1 MPEAHV
7 AIADRQARATR
18 RGFGLLL
25 LATALV
31 MSVGA
36 IVLAD
41 GTTGTVLTGVA
52 IIGATGL
59 AILAVAD
66 LAARRRARTGAIGL
80 QLGFGVGG
88 GLLIAVVTAWLV
100 AALGGDE
107 APDLVILGSMLVT
120 VAVLVTWTAYVLG
133 MAVGTDVDRVSGGLM
148 AVGEGARDV
157 RFDVIGAGQVAH
169 LADAGHRMVEQ
180 LMLREAERDE
190 AEATRDALVRAMV
203 SQLREREAERSA
215 AEEQRKG
222 LFVGVSHDLRTPLTA
237 LQLLVSAVRDDVA
250 TPEERATY
258 TEQMLAQISTLTQL
272 TEQVFELSRLEA
284 GDMGGTRVRMSIGT
298 LIRETVAQTS
308 PSAATLDVGLVAEV
322 PDALPSVDV
331 APTRIARV
339 LLNLVHNALMHTPPG
354 GRVRVAATGTP
365 EGIEVDVSDT
375 GSGVAAEDRSRV
387 FEAFYRGGADAAR
400 SEPGTGLGL
409 AISRAIVEAH
419 GGRIWLADSD
429 VGTTVRF
436 VLPRADDRGPEQ

>member
-1 MPEAHV
+1 MPGAQV
-7 AIADRQARATR
+7 ADPQARATR

-25 LATALV
+25 LAAALV

-41 GTTGTVLTGVA
+41 GTTGTVLTGAA

-59 AILAVAD
+59 AILAVTD
-66 LAARRRARTGAIGL
+66 LVARRRARTGAIGL

-88 GLLIAVVTAWLV
+88 GLLIAVGTVWLV
-100 AALGGDE
+100 AALRGGE
-107 APDLVILGSMLVT
+107 AADLVILGAMLMT

-169 LADAGHRMVEQ
+169 LADAGRQMVEQ

-190 AEATRDALVRAMV
+190 AQATRDALVRAMV
-203 SQLREREAERSA
+203 SQLRERESERSA
-215 AEEQRKG
+215 VEEQRKG

-258 TEQMLAQISTLTQL
+258 TEQMLAQIRTLTQL
-272 TEQVFELSRLEA
+272 TEEVFELSRLEA
-284 GDMGGTRVRMSIGT
+284 GDMGGTRVRMSIGA

-308 PSAATLDVGLVAEV
+308 PSAATLDVDLVAEV

-331 APTRIARV
+331 APARIARV
-339 LLNLVHNALMHTPPG
+339 LLNLVHNALTHTPSG
-354 GRVRVAATGTP
+354 GRVRVVATGTP

-375 GSGVAAEDRSRV
+375 GSGIAAEDHSRV

-400 SEPGTGLGL
+400 TAPGTGLGL

-429 VGTTVRF
+429 IGTTVRF
-436 VLPRADDRGPEQ
+436 SLPRADDGGPEQ

>member
-1 MPEAHV
+1 
-7 AIADRQARATR
+7 
-18 RGFGLLL
+18 
-25 LATALV
+25 
-31 MSVGA
+31 
-36 IVLAD
+36 
-41 GTTGTVLTGVA
+41 
-52 IIGATGL
+52 
-59 AILAVAD
+59 
-66 LAARRRARTGAIGL
+66 
-80 QLGFGVGG
+80 
-88 GLLIAVVTAWLV
+88 
-100 AALGGDE
+100 
-107 APDLVILGSMLVT
+107 
-120 VAVLVTWTAYVLG
+120 VLVTWTAYVLG

-400 SEPGTGLGL
+400 SGPGTGLGL